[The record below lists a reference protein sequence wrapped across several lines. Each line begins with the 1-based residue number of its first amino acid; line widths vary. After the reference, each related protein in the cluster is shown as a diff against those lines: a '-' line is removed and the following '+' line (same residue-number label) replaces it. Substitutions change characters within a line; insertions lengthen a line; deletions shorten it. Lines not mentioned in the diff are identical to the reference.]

1 MAINKIRRKKV
12 WEEVA
17 EELQRLIVDGHWQK
31 GEQLPSEIELAK
43 EFGVSRSALREALRS
58 LSSMGLV
65 QIRHGEGNF
74 VWYPEAEDFL
84 NPLMPRLL
92 ADREDVLAIM
102 EARSMVEVKTAM
114 LAAQR
119 ATPEMLAEMEK
130 LLEKMEA
137 SQYDREKFARYDH
150 GFHKQIALAT
160 QNNVIVK
167 IFEAI
172 EVFLVS
178 QQLEIVSYT
187 DAVERGITD
196 HRAIMAAIRAGDP
209 EQAAE
214 AMNAHMERTY
224 KAILENTRKEELH

>member
-1 MAINKIRRKKV
+1 MAINRIRRKKV

-130 LLEKMEA
+130 LLEKMEE
-137 SQYDREKFARYDH
+137 SRYDREKFARYDH
-150 GFHKQIALAT
+150 RFHKQIALAT

-178 QQLEIVSYT
+178 QQLEIVYYN
-187 DAVERGITD
+187 DAIERGITD

-209 EQAAE
+209 AKAAE
-214 AMNAHMERTY
+214 EMDAHMERTY